1 MDAVKKEIREALL
14 GDLVPTQDGRLA
26 VSFTRLAKYRNGLGD
41 GYDKVLFFGVMCKR
55 RWYLSAKPANKMRE
69 LAVKGMQN
77 MGRMMYLSSDQEK
90 EAVYCTYLLN
100 NPTILTYTR
109 GKDGIIEVAA
119 YSARGLNGW
128 IACFRTLNAF
138 QKKVPEVMQRM
149 SEEDEKKRLSDIRE
163 QTATDRLMDKQA
175 KKEKKLEKKRLRKE
189 KRKARFQ
196 KVVGVLPKLPELP
209 LNDKTGNTSALIH
222 TMPEDFEQ
230 DVQTE
235 QGMLEQEIQVGQ
247 EAFEQEIQAGQET
260 LEQETHNAFAETA
273 LDREKADLT
282 RQEAEHADLA
292 VRAACAKLEADQ
304 AKLAAQEAQAKLE
317 AAQAKLA
324 AQEAQARLA
333 EIEAQLAAVQK
344 TAKPKT
350 TRKKTTKSKQ
360 AEQEQFVQETLDLQ
374 VPEQAAQE
382 TLATESVKSEASGR
396 ETSTQKATKPKT
408 TRRKNAKS
416 KSVEQE
422 APVKE
427 TADSKTLEQA
437 TEQETVPSEED

>member
-14 GDLVPTQDGRLA
+14 GDLIPTQDGRLA

-163 QTATDRLMDKQA
+163 QTATDRLLDKQA

-189 KRKARFQ
+189 KRKARLQ

-209 LNDKTGNTSALIH
+209 LNDKTGNTSALVH
-222 TMPEDFEQ
+222 TMPEEFEQ
-230 DVQTE
+230 DMQTE

-247 EAFEQEIQAGQET
+247 EAFEQEIQFGQEVLEQEIQSGQETLEQEAQAGQEV

-282 RQEAEHADLA
+282 RQEAEQADLA
-292 VRAACAKLEADQ
+292 VRAARAKLEADQ

-350 TRKKTTKSKQ
+350 TRNKTTKSKQ

-408 TRRKNAKS
+408 TRRKKA
-416 KSVEQE
+416 
-422 APVKE
+422 
-427 TADSKTLEQA
+427 A
-437 TEQETVPSEED
+437 T